1 MVETLFL
8 GHHPRST
15 DAEVWDEGAGPLGCS
30 TWHRA
35 ASVHE
40 EPSWRMDCSLPVV
53 PEVTVSCFMSPLFL
67 QAFLDALQSQ
77 GEASSKIIGQ
87 FGVGFYSAFMVA
99 DKVEVFSQS
108 AEPGSPGYHWS
119 SDG

>member
-1 MVETLFL
+1 
-8 GHHPRST
+8 
-15 DAEVWDEGAGPLGCS
+15 
-30 TWHRA
+30 
-35 ASVHE
+35 
-40 EPSWRMDCSLPVV
+40 MDCSLLGV
-53 PEVTVSCFMSPLFL
+53 PELTAHWFISPLFL
-67 QAFLDALQSQ
+67 QAFLDALQNQ
-77 GEASSKIIGQ
+77 AEASSKIIGQ

>member
-1 MVETLFL
+1 MPGVGLCQCAQE
-8 GHHPRST
+8 PRWRTGRS
-15 DAEVWDEGAGPLGCS
+15 L
-30 TWHRA
+30 A
-35 ASVHE
+35 A
-40 EPSWRMDCSLPVV
+40 V
-53 PEVTVSCFMSPLFL
+53 PELVRWFTSPPLFP

-77 GEASSKIIGQ
+77 AEASSKIIGQ